1 MELYEHKYAKI
12 EFQHR
17 CRQSGCRHRA
27 VNINLQVKSETQ
39 RVGAAWKSKTFSCT
53 SAVFMSVEDRV
64 SVTGAGSPPRVQAGL
79 L

>member
-1 MELYEHKYAKI
+1 MQRLNSSI
-12 EFQHR
+12 
-17 CRQSGCRHRA
+17 A
-27 VNINLQVKSETQ
+27 VISQAAATVLLTLISKSNQKGSEWEQ
-39 RVGAAWKSKTFSCT
+39 RGT